1 MIESVLGDMRDGIIA
16 WLPKIG
22 LAIAA
27 FSAFAVAGW
36 IARYFILRVAART
49 EARLMFVLRMVAR
62 VVSTVLLVFGAVTA
76 LGTVGVDVSAL
87 VAGLGLTGFALGFAM
102 KDILS
107 NLMSGVL
114 ILLYRPFG
122 INDHITVTGLEGLVT
137 EIDLRYTR
145 LEKGPQ
151 VYLIP
156 NSLLI
161 TNTIGLTRMKQ
172 GPAG

>member
-1 MIESVLGDMRDGIIA
+1 MIETLFGELEVQIRAWAPKVGVALVMFGGFWLGSIVARRLII
-16 WLPKIG
+16 
-22 LAIAA
+22 
-27 FSAFAVAGW
+27 
-36 IARYFILRVAART
+36 RVASRT
-49 EARLMFVLRMVAR
+49 DLSLHFVFRMVAR
-62 VVSTVLLVFGAVTA
+62 VVSTALLLFGAVTA
-76 LGTVGVDVSAL
+76 LGTMGVNVSAL

-107 NLMSGVL
+107 NLMSGLL
-114 ILLYRPFG
+114 ILLYRPFT

-145 LEKGPQ
+145 LEKDRQ

-161 TNTIGLTRMKQ
+161 TNTIGLIQSK
-172 GPAG
+172 